1 MKTTDLGKDSI
12 FSIVLKLAVPSM
24 LAQFVNVLYTIIDR
38 MFIGNIPQI
47 GEIALAGIGVC
58 GPIAAFLASFGNL
71 VGIGGSVYMAMKMGA
86 GDNKKAEEIM
96 SNSFSMLII
105 MSALLTT
112 IFLVF
117 RKQMVVWFG
126 ASSETFGYA
135 TQYLAIYA
143 SGSVFAIV
151 ALGMNYFIT
160 GQGFATVAMIS
171 VVIGAVANIVLDYVF
186 VFMLNMQ
193 VAGAAWATIIS
204 QFLSCTWTMAF
215 LMGKR
220 VHISLKRHKL
230 SGLVAKKVV
239 SLGFPAFI
247 MYATDSV
254 ILIVLNVVLQHH
266 GGAEMGDMLIS
277 AATIVQSYGLIVLSP
292 LGGITAGTQ
301 AVLSYN
307 YGAKNKE
314 RVIKSFAY
322 ISAMAVA
329 FCTVMFIISRFA
341 PQYYVQFFTRD
352 KQLADMAVWGIK
364 AYTLGLI
371 PLALHYEATDGLTA
385 LGKAHISVC
394 MSAFRKGTF
403 VLLVCLIPLFLP
415 PQYTFAAQSVGD
427 GVCGI
432 INTVI
437 CVFILKNILNKME
450 TEVI

>member
-12 FSIVLKLAVPSM
+12 FSIVLRLAIPSM

-38 MFIGNIPQI
+38 MFIGNIPEI

-86 GDNKKAEEIM
+86 GDNKKAEEIL
-96 SNSFSMLII
+96 SNSLSLLLI
-105 MSALLTT
+105 MSAVLTAV
-112 IFLVF
+112 FLVF
-117 RKQMVVWFG
+117 RKQMVLWFG
-126 ASSETFGYA
+126 ASSETFAYA
-135 TQYLAIYA
+135 SQYLAIYA

-160 GQGFATVAMIS
+160 CQGFATVAMIS

-193 VAGAAWATIIS
+193 VAGAAWATVIS
-204 QFLSCTWTMAF
+204 QFLSCLWTLGF
-215 LMGKR
+215 LYGKK
-220 VHISLKRHKL
+220 VHISIKRHKL
-230 SGLVAKKVV
+230 SGLITKKII

-254 ILIVLNVVLQHH
+254 ILIILNIVLQHH
-266 GGAEMGDMLIS
+266 GGEQMGDMLIS
-277 AATIVQSYGLIVLSP
+277 AATIVQSYGLIVLNP

-301 AVLSYN
+301 AVISYN
-307 YGAKNKE
+307 YGAKNKD

-329 FCTVMFIISRFA
+329 FCTVMFVVSRFA
-341 PQYYVQFFTRD
+341 PQYYVAFFTQD

-432 INTVI
+432 INVII
-437 CVFILKNILNKME
+437 CVFILKNILNKMDTE
-450 TEVI
+450 TI

>member
-1 MKTTDLGKDSI
+1 MKTTDLGKDPI
-12 FSIVLKLAVPSM
+12 FNIALKLAIPSM

-71 VGIGGSVYMAMKMGA
+71 IGIGGSVYMAMKMGA
-86 GDNKKAEEIM
+86 GDNKKAEEIL
-96 SNSFSMLII
+96 SNCFSFLLI
-105 MSALLTT
+105 MSFVLSA
-112 IFLVF
+112 IFLIF
-117 RKQMVVWFG
+117 RNKMVWWFG
-126 ASSETFGYA
+126 ASSETFAYA
-135 TQYLAIYA
+135 SQYLAIYA
-143 SGSVFAIV
+143 SGAVFAIV

-171 VVIGAVANIVLDYVF
+171 VVIGAVANIILDYIFVF
-186 VFMLNMQ
+186 VFNLQ
-193 VAGAAWATIIS
+193 VAGAAWATVIS
-204 QFLSCTWTMAF
+204 QFLSCAWTLAF
-215 LMGKR
+215 LFGKR
-220 VHISLKRHKL
+220 AIIPLKLHRL
-230 SGLVAKKVV
+230 SSQIAQKVV

-254 ILIVLNVVLQHH
+254 ILIVLNMVLQKH
-266 GGAEMGDMLIS
+266 GGADMGDMLIS

-307 YGAKNKE
+307 YGAKNRE
-314 RVIKSFAY
+314 RVIKSFSV
-322 ISAMAVA
+322 ISAMAVV

-341 PQYYVQFFTRD
+341 PQYYVAFFTQD
-352 KQLADMAVWGIK
+352 QQLAQMATWGIK

-371 PLALHYEATDGLTA
+371 PLALHYEVTDGLTA
-385 LGKAHISVC
+385 LGKAHIAVC

-415 PQYTFAAQSVGD
+415 PQYTFVAQSVGD
-427 GVCGI
+427 GICGL
-432 INTVI
+432 INTI
-437 CVFILKNILNKME
+437 VFVFLFKRILKQME
-450 TEVI
+450 IETI

>member
-1 MKTTDLGKDSI
+1 MKTTDLGKDPI
-12 FSIVLKLAVPSM
+12 FNIALKLAIPSM
-24 LAQFVNVLYTIIDR
+24 FAQFVNVLYTIIDR

-71 VGIGGSVYMAMKMGA
+71 IGIGGSVYMAMKMGA
-86 GDNKKAEEIM
+86 GDNKKAEEIL
-96 SNSFSMLII
+96 SNCFSFLII
-105 MSALLTT
+105 MSLVLSV
-112 IFLVF
+112 IFLIF
-117 RKQMVVWFG
+117 RNKMVWWFG

-135 TQYLAIYA
+135 SQYLAIYA
-143 SGSVFAIV
+143 SGSIFAIV

-171 VVIGAVANIVLDYVF
+171 VVIGAVANIILDYIFVF
-186 VFMLNMQ
+186 VFDLQ
-193 VAGAAWATIIS
+193 VAGAAWATVIS
-204 QFLSCTWTMAF
+204 QFLSCAWTLAF
-215 LMGKR
+215 LFGKK
-220 VHISLKRHKL
+220 VIISIKPYKL
-230 SGLVAKKVV
+230 SSKIAQKVV

-254 ILIVLNVVLQHH
+254 ILIVLNMVLQKH
-266 GGAEMGDMLIS
+266 GGADMGDMLIS

-307 YGAKNKE
+307 YGAKNRE
-314 RVIKSFAY
+314 RVIKSFSV
-322 ISAMAVA
+322 ISAMAVV

-341 PQYYVQFFTRD
+341 PQYYVAFFTQD
-352 KQLADMAVWGIK
+352 QQLAQMATWGIK

-371 PLALHYEATDGLTA
+371 PLALHYEVTDGLTA
-385 LGKAHISVC
+385 LGKAHIAVC

-427 GVCGI
+427 GVCGL
-432 INTVI
+432 INTI
-437 CVFILKNILNKME
+437 IFLFLFKRILKQME
-450 TEVI
+450 TETI

>member
-12 FSIVLKLAVPSM
+12 LSIVLRLAIPSM

-47 GEIALAGIGVC
+47 GEVALAGIGVC

-86 GDNKKAEEIM
+86 GENKKAEEIL
-96 SNSFSMLII
+96 SNSFSLLII
-105 MSALLTT
+105 MSLILTT
-112 IFLVF
+112 VFLVF

-126 ASSETFGYA
+126 ASEETFAYA
-135 TQYLAIYA
+135 SEYLAIYA

-160 GQGFATVAMIS
+160 GQGFATIAMIS
-171 VVIGAVANIVLDYVF
+171 VVIGALANIVLDYLFVF
-186 VFMLNMQ
+186 VFDMQ

-204 QFLSCTWTMAF
+204 QFLSCLWTMLF
-215 LMGKR
+215 LVGNR
-220 VHISLKRHKL
+220 ARISLKKYKL
-230 SGLVAKKVV
+230 CGNVIKKVIT
-239 SLGFPAFI
+239 LGFPAFI

-254 ILIVLNVVLQHH
+254 ILIVLNVILQYY

-277 AATIVQSYGLIVLSP
+277 AATIVQSYGLIVLCP

-301 AVLSYN
+301 AVISYN
-307 YGAKNKE
+307 YGAKNKQ
-314 RVIKSFAY
+314 RVIKAFAY
-322 ISAMAVA
+322 ISTMAVI
-329 FCTVMFIISRFA
+329 FCTIMFIISRFA
-341 PQYYVQFFTRD
+341 PQYYVRLFTTD
-352 KQLADMAVWGIK
+352 KNLAEMSVWGIK

-385 LGKAHISVC
+385 LGKAHISVF

-403 VLLVCLIPLFLP
+403 VALVCIIPMFLP

-427 GVCGI
+427 GACGI
-432 INTVI
+432 INTII
-437 CVFILKNILNKME
+437 CVFILKKILNKME
-450 TEVI
+450 IENN

>member
-12 FSIVLKLAVPSM
+12 FSIVLKLAIPSM

-71 VGIGGSVYMAMKMGA
+71 IGIGGSVYMAMKMGA
-86 GDNKKAEEIM
+86 GDNKKAEEIL
-96 SNSFSMLII
+96 SNSFSFLII
-105 MSALLTT
+105 MSFVLTT

-117 RKQMVVWFG
+117 RKQMVIWFG

-135 TQYLAIYA
+135 SQYLAIYA

-171 VVIGAVANIVLDYVF
+171 VVIGAVANIVLDYIFVF
-186 VFMLNMQ
+186 VLNLQ
-193 VAGAAWATIIS
+193 VAGAAWATVIS
-204 QFLSCTWTMAF
+204 QFMSCAWTLAF
-215 LMGKR
+215 LTGKR
-220 VHISLKRHKL
+220 VHISLKKHKL
-230 SGLVAKKVV
+230 SGLIAKKIV

-254 ILIVLNVVLQHH
+254 ILIVLNVVLQHY

-329 FCTVMFIISRFA
+329 FCTVMFVISRFA
-341 PQYYVQFFTRD
+341 PQYYVQFFTKD

-403 VLLVCLIPLFLP
+403 VLLVCLIPLFMP
-415 PQYTFAAQSVGD
+415 PQYTFVAQSVGD

-437 CVFILKNILNKME
+437 CIFILKHILNTME
-450 TEVI
+450 NEEI

>member
-1 MKTTDLGKDSI
+1 MKTTDLGKDPILSI
-12 FSIVLKLAVPSM
+12 ALKLAIPSM

-47 GEIALAGIGVC
+47 GDVALAGIGVC

-71 VGIGGSVYMAMKMGA
+71 IGIGGSVYMAMKMGA

-96 SNSFSMLII
+96 SNCFSYLII
-105 MSALLTT
+105 MSVVLSS

-135 TQYLAIYA
+135 SQYLAIYA
-143 SGSVFAIV
+143 SGSIFAIV

-171 VVIGAVANIVLDYVF
+171 VVIGAVANIILDYVF
-186 VFMLNMQ
+186 VFVLNMQ
-193 VAGAAWATIIS
+193 VAGAAWATVIS
-204 QFLSCTWTMAF
+204 QFLSCFWTLAF
-215 LMGKR
+215 LFGKR

-230 SGLVAKKVV
+230 SSLIAKKVI

-254 ILIVLNVVLQHH
+254 ILIVLNVVLQKH
-266 GGAEMGDMLIS
+266 GGADMGDMLIS

-307 YGAKNKE
+307 YGAKNRE
-314 RVIKSFAY
+314 RVIKSFTV
-322 ISAMAVA
+322 ISAMAVT

-341 PQYYVQFFTRD
+341 PQYYVAFFTQD
-352 KQLADMAVWGIK
+352 QQLAQMATWGIK

-371 PLALHYEATDGLTA
+371 PLALHYEVTDGLTA
-385 LGKAHISVC
+385 LGKAHIAVC

-403 VLLVCLIPLFLP
+403 VLLVCLIPFFLP

-427 GVCGI
+427 GVCGL

-437 CVFILKNILNKME
+437 FVFLFKRILNKME
-450 TEVI
+450 TETI

>member
-1 MKTTDLGKDSI
+1 MKTTDLGKDPI
-12 FSIVLKLAVPSM
+12 LNIALKLAIPSM

-38 MFIGNIPQI
+38 MFIGNIPEI
-47 GEIALAGIGVC
+47 GEVALAGIGVC

-71 VGIGGSVYMAMKMGA
+71 IGIGGSVYMAMKMGA
-86 GDNKKAEEIM
+86 GDDKKAEEILY
-96 SNSFSMLII
+96 NCFAFLII
-105 MSALLTT
+105 MSVILSS
-112 IFLVF
+112 IFLIF

-135 TQYLAIYA
+135 SQYLAIYA
-143 SGSVFAIV
+143 SGSIFAIV

-171 VVIGAVANIVLDYVF
+171 VVIGAVANIILDYVF
-186 VFMLNMQ
+186 VFVLNFQ
-193 VAGAAWATIIS
+193 VAGAAWATVIS
-204 QFLSCTWTMAF
+204 QFLSCLWTLAF
-215 LMGKR
+215 LYGKR
-220 VHISLKRHKL
+220 VHISIKRHRL
-230 SGLVAKKVV
+230 SSQIAQKVI

-254 ILIVLNVVLQHH
+254 ILIVLNVVLQKY
-266 GGAEMGDMLIS
+266 GGADMGDMLIS

-307 YGAKNKE
+307 YGAKNRE
-314 RVIKSFAY
+314 RVIKSFSV
-322 ISAMAVA
+322 ISSMAVI

-341 PQYYVQFFTRD
+341 PQYYVSFFTED
-352 KQLADMAVWGIK
+352 PQLAQMATWGIK

-371 PLALHYEATDGLTA
+371 PLALHYEVTDGLTA
-385 LGKAHISVC
+385 LGKAHIAVC

-415 PQYTFAAQSVGD
+415 PQYTFVAQSVGD
-427 GVCGI
+427 GVCGL
-432 INTVI
+432 INTI
-437 CVFILKNILNKME
+437 IFIFMFKRILNKME
-450 TEVI
+450 TENI

>member
-1 MKTTDLGKDSI
+1 MKKTTDLGKDPI
-12 FSIVLKLAVPSM
+12 LNIVLKLAVPSM

-47 GEIALAGIGVC
+47 GEVALAGIGVC

-86 GDNKKAEEIM
+86 KDDKKAEEIL
-96 SNSFSMLII
+96 SNSFSMLVIL
-105 MSALLTT
+105 SAVLTT
-112 IFLVF
+112 IFLLL
-117 RKQMVVWFG
+117 RNYMVAWFG
-126 ASSETFGYA
+126 ASNETFGYA
-135 TQYLAIYA
+135 SQYLAIYA

-160 GQGFATVAMIS
+160 GQGFATIAMIS
-171 VVIGAVANIVLDYVF
+171 VIIGAAANIVLDYILVF
-186 VFMLNMQ
+186 VFNMQ
-193 VAGAAWATIIS
+193 VAGAAYATVIS
-204 QFLSCTWTMAF
+204 QMLSCAWTMHF
-215 LMGKR
+215 LLSKKA
-220 VHISLKRHKL
+220 VVKLKRYKMCAHN
-230 SGLVAKKVV
+230 VKKVV
-239 SLGFPAFI
+239 SFGFPAFI

-254 ILIVLNVVLQHH
+254 ILIVLNTVLQHY
-266 GGAEMGDMLIS
+266 GGAQMGDMLIS
-277 AATIVQSYGLIVLSP
+277 AATIVQSYGLIVLNP

-307 YGAKNKE
+307 YGAGNKE

-322 ISAMAVA
+322 ISAMAVT
-329 FCTVMFIISRFA
+329 FCTIMFIVSRIA
-341 PQYYVQFFTRD
+341 PQYYVRLFTQD
-352 KQLADMAVWGIK
+352 AKLAQTATWGIK
-364 AYTLGLI
+364 AYTMGLI

-385 LGKAHISVC
+385 LGKAHISLC

-403 VLLVCLIPLFLP
+403 VVLVCIIPLFLP

-432 INTVI
+432 INTAL

-450 TEVI
+450 TV

>member
-1 MKTTDLGKDSI
+1 MKTTDLGKDPI
-12 FSIVLKLAVPSM
+12 FNIALKLAIPSM

-58 GPIAAFLASFGNL
+58 GPIAALLASFGNL
-71 VGIGGSVYMAMKMGA
+71 IGIGGSVYMAMKMGA
-86 GDNKKAEEIM
+86 GDNKKAEEIL
-96 SNSFSMLII
+96 SNCFSFLLI
-105 MSALLTT
+105 MSFVLSA

-117 RKQMVVWFG
+117 RNKMVWWFG
-126 ASSETFGYA
+126 ASSETFAYA
-135 TQYLAIYA
+135 SQYLAIYA
-143 SGSVFAIV
+143 SGAVFAIV

-171 VVIGAVANIVLDYVF
+171 VVIGAVANIIFDYVF
-186 VFMLNMQ
+186 VFVFNLQ
-193 VAGAAWATIIS
+193 GAGAAWATVIS
-204 QFLSCTWTMAF
+204 QFLSCAWTLAF
-215 LMGKR
+215 LFGKR
-220 VHISLKRHKL
+220 VIIPLKLHRL
-230 SGLVAKKVV
+230 SSQIAKKVV

-254 ILIVLNVVLQHH
+254 ILIVLNMVLQKH
-266 GGAEMGDMLIS
+266 GGADMGDMLIS

-314 RVIKSFAY
+314 RVIKSFSV
-322 ISAMAVA
+322 ISAMAVV

-341 PQYYVQFFTRD
+341 PQYYVAFFTQD
-352 KQLADMAVWGIK
+352 QQLAQMATWGIK

-371 PLALHYEATDGLTA
+371 PLALHYEVTDGLTA
-385 LGKAHISVC
+385 LGKAHIAVC

-415 PQYTFAAQSVGD
+415 PQYTFVAQSVGD
-427 GVCGI
+427 GICGL
-432 INTVI
+432 INTI
-437 CVFILKNILNKME
+437 VFMFLFKRILKQME
-450 TEVI
+450 SETI